1 MRQASGS
8 RAGATG
14 LTPSPRYGK
23 ERPMSVINTNITSL
37 IAQQNLNKS
46 SSELT
51 TAMERLSSGMRI
63 NSAKDDAAGQ
73 AIANRFTSQINGL
86 NQAVRNSNDGIS
98 IAQTTEGSL
107 NQINDNLQT
116 IRTLTVQAQNG
127 TNSESDLQSI
137 QDEIGQR
144 LAEIDRISAETD
156 FNGTR
161 VLAEGADSLRV
172 QVGANDDQIIDINL
186 TQIDTS
192 TLNLSSF
199 NVDGVGTANTLANED
214 QVLARGF
221 VAQNDADDSYVNDSF
236 NATASVA
243 NGAVATAVAQ
253 LEDGGTVD
261 GTLAGGG
268 SATFTYN
275 ASSDNFTYSGTIASG
290 TELANLSDSLTPS
303 AGETNAL
310 TIEGAN
316 GDVLDVNVDSAGNIT
331 ESGSGDPLYFDTS
344 TGNLTE
350 NNTSGATL
358 ANIDDVVT
366 YLGSA
371 GATAGD
377 MTIRDGTTN
386 YVSGGAANT
395 FDVENATISR
405 EEFEARMVELDTGLT
420 FAFNVDGE
428 TGGQTYTFAAGVL
441 QDGGNTTYI
450 SGFDPES
457 IETEATATIFQTDE
471 GTFTDGS
478 ANQVYTD
485 SSGEL
490 TFDEVSGATAT
501 EDPLATLDAAL
512 QQVDDL
518 RSELGAVQN
527 RFSDAIF
534 NLETNAL
541 NLSDARS
548 RIEDADYAKEVAEM
562 TRAQILQQAGT
573 SVLAQA
579 NQLPQNV
586 LSLLG

>member
-1 MRQASGS
+1 
-8 RAGATG
+8 
-14 LTPSPRYGK
+14 
-23 ERPMSVINTNITSL
+23 MSVINTNITSL

-46 SSELT
+46 QNSLT

-116 IRTLTVQAQNG
+116 IRTLTVQAANG

-144 LAEIDRISAETD
+144 LAEINRISAETD
-156 FNGTR
+156 FNGVR
-161 VLAEGADSLRV
+161 VLAEGAGALRV
-172 QVGANDDQIIDINL
+172 QVGANDNQVININL
-186 TQIDTS
+186 TQIDVS
-192 TLNLSSF
+192 TLNLSGF
-199 NVDGVGTANTLANED
+199 NVDGVGTANNLANTD

-221 VAQNDADDSYVNDSF
+221 VAQNDANDSYVNATF
-236 NATASVA
+236 NDMASVA
-243 NGAVATAVAQ
+243 NGGVTLALAQ
-253 LEDGGTVD
+253 LEDGGTVT
-261 GTLAGGG
+261 GSTPSLGGD
-268 SATFTYN
+268 TVYTYN
-275 ASSDNFTYSGTIASG
+275 ASSDSFTFSGTTADTAGADLIA
-290 TELANLSDSLTPS
+290 ALTPS
-303 AGETNAL
+303 TGETNTV
-310 TIEGAN
+310 TIEGAD
-316 GDVLDVNVDSAGNIT
+316 GAQIAVKIDSAGTVTRADN
-331 ESGSGDPLYFDTS
+331 GAALYFDS
-344 TGNLTE
+344 GAGNLTE
-350 NNTSGATL
+350 NNSSGHTL
-358 ANIDDVVT
+358 ANISDIGVYMAADDSGNT
-366 YLGSA
+366 
-371 GATAGD
+371 

-386 YVSGGAANT
+386 YVSNGDANAY
-395 FDVENATISR
+395 DVENATISR
-405 EEFEARMVELDTGLT
+405 TDLAAVMEDKGTALDWQIDVVGNATGAT
-420 FAFNVDGE
+420 YAFD
-428 TGGQTYTFAAGVL
+428 AGIL
-441 QDGGNTTYI
+441 EDAGASLYI
-450 SGFDPES
+450 SGFDAEK
-457 IETEATATIFQTDE
+457 IATEPTATIFQTDE
-471 GTFTDGS
+471 GTFTDGF
-478 ANQVYTD
+478 ANQIYVD
-485 SSGEL
+485 ASGNL
-490 TFDEVSGATAT
+490 TFDAVSGATAT
-501 EDPLATLDAAL
+501 EDPLATLDAAIK
-512 QQVDDL
+512 QVDAL